1 MSAKNLADARLSL
14 AGMIVWLSST
24 AISSSLLVPST
35 MIARDDRG
43 KLSRRRPM
51 TFGVTGVRFF

>member
-24 AISSSLLVPST
+24 AISSSLLVPSK
-35 MIARDDRG
+35 MIARGGRD
-43 KLSRRRPM
+43 KLSRRRPV
-51 TFGVTGVRFF
+51 TFGVTAVRFF